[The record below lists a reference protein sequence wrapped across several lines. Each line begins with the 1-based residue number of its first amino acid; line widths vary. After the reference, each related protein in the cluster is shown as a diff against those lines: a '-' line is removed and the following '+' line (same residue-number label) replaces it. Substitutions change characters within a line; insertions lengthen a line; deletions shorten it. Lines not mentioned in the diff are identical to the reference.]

1 MTQKKPTPAEEE
13 IVKSMRA
20 ELALHPGLAS
30 APGAREYLNGCR
42 DWLGFHAPR
51 LERNLVSQMAREMVR
66 EAARRVS
73 SGAPVGDPPVVP
85 EETRAVWEAPA
96 GLPVE
101 GAAT

>member
-1 MTQKKPTPAEEE
+1 MTPKKPTPADEE

-42 DWLGFHAPR
+42 DWLRFHAPR
-51 LERNLVSQMAREMVR
+51 LSRNLLSQMAREMVR

-73 SGAPVGDPPVVP
+73 RGAPPGDPPVVP
-85 EETRAVWEAPA
+85 DETRAVWEAPG
-96 GLPVE
+96 GLPE
-101 GAAT
+101 GGGEA